1 MKENQWEEQYQALME
16 ELQKMREMLEE
27 EKRKSDEMYRMLKE
41 DDWK

>member
-1 MKENQWEEQYQALME
+1 MKENQWEEQYNYLME

-27 EKRKSDEMYRMLKE
+27 EKRKSDEMYRMLME

>member
-1 MKENQWEEQYQALME
+1 MKENQWEEQYDYLME

-27 EKRKSDEMYRMLKE
+27 EKRKSDEMYRMLME